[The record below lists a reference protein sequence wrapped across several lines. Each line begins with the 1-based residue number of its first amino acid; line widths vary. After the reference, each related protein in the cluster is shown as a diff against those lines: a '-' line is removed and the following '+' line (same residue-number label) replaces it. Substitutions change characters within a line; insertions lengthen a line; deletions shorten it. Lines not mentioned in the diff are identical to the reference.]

1 MDYRYYR
8 GDAPTL
14 PHTITRHFY
23 LLRYL
28 GALLIASA
36 PVIGVMMILDVFVP
50 TMLCFFTGMPAQI
63 LGFVFISVG
72 KSYNN
77 RVDRSK

>member
-8 GDAPTL
+8 GDVPTL
-14 PHTITRHFY
+14 PPAITRHFY

-28 GALLIASA
+28 GVLLIVST
-36 PVIGVMMILDVFVP
+36 PVIGILMMLDVFVP
-50 TMLCFFTGMPAQI
+50 TMLCYFTGIPAQI
-63 LGFVFISVG
+63 LGMAFLSIG

-77 RVDRSK
+77 RIDRSK